1 MRRNKEVISYLHKVL
16 EERPVVD
23 VLVLGSALLEEDR
36 EELVGGRRGRLVLVV
51 DQDVAVANVLLGG
64 LIADLKKRSNLGKTL
79 NLPRLKLKRMRTNP
93 CLYM

>member
-23 VLVLGSALLEEDR
+23 VLVLGAALLEEDR

-51 DQDVAVANVLLGG
+51 DQDVAVADVLLGCY
-64 LIADLKKRSNLGKTL
+64 SV
-79 NLPRLKLKRMRTNP
+79 MS
-93 CLYM
+93 